1 MAELKTK
8 QHDANVIDY
17 IDSFTHTE
25 KMKQDSV
32 ELLQLMQAVSG
43 YEPKMWGNSIIGFG
57 KYHYKSERSQQQGDW
72 PLIGF
77 SPRKAA
83 ISLYVYN
90 GCDEQDELLKKLGKF
105 KMGKAC
111 IYVKKLSDINKNV
124 LAELIESTIRF
135 LQNKYPIS

>member
-8 QHDANVIDY
+8 EHDANVMDF

-135 LQNKYPIS
+135 LQNKYPTS

>member
-1 MAELKTK
+1 MTELKTK
-8 QHDANVIDY
+8 QHDANVIDF

-43 YEPKMWGNSIIGFG
+43 YEPKMWGNSIFGFG

-135 LQNKYPIS
+135 LQNKYPTS

>member
-8 QHDANVIDY
+8 EHDANVMDF

-83 ISLYVYN
+83 ISLYVYD

-124 LAELIESTIRF
+124 LTELIESTIRF
-135 LQNKYPIS
+135 LQNKYPTS

>member
-1 MAELKTK
+1 MTELKTK
-8 QHDANVIDY
+8 QHDANVIDF

-135 LQNKYPIS
+135 LQNKYPTS

>member
-8 QHDANVIDY
+8 EHDANVMDF

>member
-135 LQNKYPIS
+135 LQNKFPIS

>member
-8 QHDANVIDY
+8 QHDANVMDF

-135 LQNKYPIS
+135 LQNKYPTS

>member
-8 QHDANVIDY
+8 EHDANVMDI

-124 LAELIESTIRF
+124 LTELIESTIRF
-135 LQNKYPIS
+135 LQNKYPTS

>member
-8 QHDANVIDY
+8 QHDANVIDF
-17 IDSFTHTE
+17 IDSFTQTE
-25 KMKQDSV
+25 QMKQDGF
-32 ELLQLMQAVSG
+32 ELLQFMQSVSG
-43 YEPKMWGNSIIGFG
+43 FEPKMWGSSIIGFG
-57 KYHYKSERSQQQGDW
+57 CYHYKSERSQQQGDW

-90 GCDEQDELLKKLGKF
+90 ACDEQDELLKKLGKF

-111 IYVKKLSDINKNV
+111 IYVKKMSDINKDV
-124 LAELIESTIRF
+124 LAEMIVSTIQF
-135 LQNKYPIS
+135 LQTKYPTS

>member
-8 QHDANVIDY
+8 EHDANVMDF

-124 LAELIESTIRF
+124 LTELIESTIRF
-135 LQNKYPIS
+135 LQNKYPTS

>member
-1 MAELKTK
+1 MTELKTK
-8 QHDANVIDY
+8 QHDANVIDF

-111 IYVKKLSDINKNV
+111 IYIKKLSDINKNV

-135 LQNKYPIS
+135 LQNKYPTS

>member
-1 MAELKTK
+1 MTELKTK
-8 QHDANVIDY
+8 QHDANVIDF

-32 ELLQLMQAVSG
+32 ELLQFMQAVSG

-135 LQNKYPIS
+135 LQNKYPTS

>member
-8 QHDANVIDY
+8 EHDANVMDF

-83 ISLYVYN
+83 ISLYVYD